1 MKKITESKKAIMQ
14 EIKDWWQWYGGDV
27 VGWAAL
33 IMIPTLIFIIG
44 STVEKRHCY
53 RAYAQFN
60 PEYVGFTTGCMITV
74 DEQRVPADSLRMTM

>member
-14 EIKDWWQWYGGDV
+14 EIKDWWWYYGGDV

-44 STVEKRHCY
+44 TTVEKRHCY

-74 DEQRVPADSLRMTM
+74 DEQRVPADSLRMTL